1 LTNQISIIGCGWFGL
16 PLGKRLKNEG
26 FIVKGS
32 TTSLDK
38 LDAILQEGI
47 LPFIIKT
54 SPEGISGDINKF
66 LDESDTI
73 VINIPP
79 SFRKN
84 PQKDF
89 VAQIKHL
96 LNAIELSPVK
106 NVLLISSTSVYED
119 ESGMPEIFCDT
130 IPNGKSYSAKQL
142 IAVESLFKNHSQF
155 NTTIVRFAGLIGEDR
170 HPCKQLSGKSNVPN
184 PKAPVNLIH
193 LEDCVNI
200 CSDIIKNRV
209 FGLTFNAAFNQHP
222 TKSDYYTNKCKAQN
236 LVPPSFNFLEE
247 SKGKIIN
254 SSFLVH
260 KLKYK
265 FTKPI

>member
-1 LTNQISIIGCGWFGL
+1 MTNQISIIGCGWFGL
-16 PLGKRLKNEG
+16 PLGKHLKNEG

-32 TTSLDK
+32 TTSADK
-38 LDAILQEGI
+38 LEMLSKEGI
-47 LPFIIKT
+47 QPFEIHVSTEGTDGDIKT
-54 SPEGISGDINKF
+54 F
-66 LDESDTI
+66 LNESET
-73 VINIPP
+73 VVVNIPP
-79 SFRKN
+79 GFRKN